1 MNKMLCRVDWLH
13 EVATDWAS
21 GTKFKAI
28 KIHDSIHLSDDDGSD
43 GPLSNLTQMRIW
55 CDHNRIEWAGSGQ
68 FRNGMWWHEDPDSF
82 SEEGLKS
89 LAQRVLGQ
97 WLDITGSWQGE
108 LLAAGFVFVT
118 FADQEW
124 SNEAGGFVR
133 K

>member
-55 CDHNRIEWAGSGQ
+55 CDHSGREADNSGTACGGTKIPTPSQKRGSS
-68 FRNGMWWHEDPDSF
+68 P
-82 SEEGLKS
+82 
-89 LAQRVLGQ
+89 
-97 WLDITGSWQGE
+97 
-108 LLAAGFVFVT
+108 
-118 FADQEW
+118 
-124 SNEAGGFVR
+124 
-133 K
+133 